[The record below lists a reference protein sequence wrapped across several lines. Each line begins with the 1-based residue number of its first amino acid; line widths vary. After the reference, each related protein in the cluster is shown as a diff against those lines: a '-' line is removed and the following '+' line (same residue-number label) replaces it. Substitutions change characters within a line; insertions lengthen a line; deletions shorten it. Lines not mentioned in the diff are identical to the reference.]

1 MSRKRRWTPSFV
13 ARYDRPRMSKPRVF
27 ISYDYAHHKHGKN
40 LLLAWDANDEFAF
53 EFYDESVDVSVHS
66 DAAAVIRQVIFR
78 KINATDIFLCI
89 VAKETHKSGWVT
101 WEIKTADEL
110 KKPIVAVKTD
120 STNIPPDA
128 ILGVGASWAE
138 SWTFESIKN
147 ALTDAT

>member
-1 MSRKRRWTPSFV
+1 
-13 ARYDRPRMSKPRVF
+13 MSKPRVF

-53 EFYDESVDVSVHS
+53 EFYDEAVHISVDN
-66 DAAAVIRQVIFR
+66 AAAVIRQVIFL
-78 KINATDIFLCI
+78 KINAADIFLCI
-89 VAKETHKSGWVT
+89 VAKETHKSGWVS

-120 STNIPPDA
+120 STIISPDA
-128 ILGVGASWAE
+128 ILGVDASWAE
-138 SWTFESIKN
+138 SWTFESIKK